1 MMFQTLFK
9 MSAFLPRR
17 EWNANCF
24 SSGIQAS
31 MIQSTVNSL
40 SRNSYSCGD
49 CERRTQ
55 FSGSTAPLKSRTY
68 SQISVLMKGYDSWST
83 SYWSSGN
90 ISRTLKPLPQSW
102 DHRLVHVQN
111 SRHPDYNIPTILP
124 FSNMSSWRLWA
135 IINPVWSEQCFLAH
149 QLYEICLNSLY
160 R

>member
-1 MMFQTLFK
+1 MSFLYVSWFKMCSTFSPHHYPMRITTQTKLGLVTEHHIDPLSRTPVMMFQTLFK

-90 ISRTLKPLPQSW
+90 ISRTLKPLPQS
-102 DHRLVHVQN
+102 
-111 SRHPDYNIPTILP
+111 
-124 FSNMSSWRLWA
+124 
-135 IINPVWSEQCFLAH
+135 
-149 QLYEICLNSLY
+149 
-160 R
+160 